1 MKKIIIIIILMLINN
16 GYSQEINNVEKGVL
30 KLSVLTPSI
39 EYELGL
45 SKNTTLNFGIGTSV
59 NIEEYDS
66 NYNYKTDKVFF
77 GLTPVFGTQFR
88 YYYNFNRRSRKG
100 RNVENNS
107 GNYFSLLGKY
117 ELGDVIIGKIRRN
130 YSNSFFVGTLY
141 GVQRSY
147 KNKMFFNVEGGIGL
161 QKYDDN
167 NDYIDTAILINV
179 KFGWMFNKKKK
190 KH

>member
-1 MKKIIIIIILMLINN
+1 MKKIIIIIVLMLINR
-16 GYSQEINNVEKGVL
+16 GYSQKINNVEKGVL
-30 KLSVLTPSI
+30 KLSILTPSI

-45 SKNTTLNFGIGTSV
+45 TKKTTLNFSIGTSL
-59 NIEEYDS
+59 NIEKHDS
-66 NYNYKTDKVFF
+66 IYNDKVFF
-77 GLTPVFGTQFR
+77 GLTPVFGTQYR
-88 YYYNFNRRSRKG
+88 YYYNLDRRLKKG
-100 RNVENNS
+100 KNIGNNS

-117 ELGDVIIGKIRRN
+117 ELGDAIIGKIKRN
-130 YSNSFFVGTLY
+130 HSNSFFVGTLY

-147 KNKMFFNVEGGIGL
+147 RNKMFFNVEGGIGL

-167 NDYIDTAILINV
+167 NDYIDTAILINM